1 MATHEGSHY
10 DDEEPSV
17 RALVMRRLRKP
28 SLSAVKQFFGSVVTS
43 LGNKAFFAISF
54 LLSLVALI
62 GQWLARRLRN
72 ADFSSGIPEFMDK
85 LLERVR
91 ATTGKLS
98 YQHVATK
105 IFDVAGGN
113 DHALD
118 EAELYCLCLNLYCT
132 TTQYMPQVLTP
143 PTRAHTDALFRVFD
157 IDHSG
162 HLDREEFLLLAS
174 IFYENLLM
182 RIAAQSAI
190 SLMLAPFVASHVV
203 EACCLLRIDT
213 FTFGSVDPA
222 TSAQRTTRFAFRK
235 VDIAATIGS
244 TRTSRTLADVAFDTL
259 PPRLQDVLGSQT
271 MATTCIAATLVA
283 CFVPFTLSLL
293 DELYLLR
300 AARRTR
306 RGLVQRR
313 STRRDVAAVQLAV
326 AAKTSHSKTE

>member
-1 MATHEGSHY
+1 MATHQGSHY

-132 TTQYMPQVLTP
+132 TTQYSHKCSPRPLEP
-143 PTRAHTDALFRVFD
+143 TDALFRVFD

-182 RIAAQSAI
+182 RIAARSP
-190 SLMLAPFVASHVV
+190 SLDA
-203 EACCLLRIDT
+203 RT
-213 FTFGSVDPA
+213 FCGFPCG
-222 TSAQRTTRFAFRK
+222 
-235 VDIAATIGS
+235 
-244 TRTSRTLADVAFDTL
+244 
-259 PPRLQDVLGSQT
+259 
-271 MATTCIAATLVA
+271 
-283 CFVPFTLSLL
+283 
-293 DELYLLR
+293 
-300 AARRTR
+300 
-306 RGLVQRR
+306 
-313 STRRDVAAVQLAV
+313 
-326 AAKTSHSKTE
+326 